1 MSPDSGKR
9 RRTIL
14 FGGLVVDGTG
24 TQPFAASV
32 VVEDDRVVAVERGSA
47 LAASAQDQVIDC
59 SQCMVAPGF
68 IDAHSHSD
76 LQVLEG
82 RTEKLVQGVTTE
94 VVGNCGFSAY
104 PLSAEPQVLRD
115 FANGILCGDDRW
127 GWNTSGSYLE
137 RARAGGAATVV
148 SLVGH
153 GALRIKVAGNTCR
166 ELTAHELDAM
176 TGLLDDM
183 LAQGACGLSTGLM
196 YAPGSGASAQ
206 ELVALCKVLAR
217 RGCIYTTHMRNYSSE
232 LVEAVEEQ
240 IEVAERAGCRLQ
252 ISHLQAV
259 SAENW
264 PLQER
269 AIAAIEDAVAKGVD
283 VAYDSYPWV
292 AGATVLTQLLPQSSL
307 DGGIAA
313 LTQRLSNSVEHEAI
327 RMEVEREH
335 GRRWN
340 DLFIS
345 SAVKN
350 PATVV
355 GRSLME
361 IARERGREPSETTLN
376 LIIEQQGNINIL
388 EYNQSLTNLRAL
400 LTHPLSTIVSDGF
413 YTTGRPHPRLYG
425 TFPLLL
431 GEMVRERKWLSLAE
445 AVHKI
450 SGKPA
455 AQFKIKD
462 RGIVAPGCI
471 ADLTVFDPDTVQS
484 GATYENPATGPTGI
498 RWVLRDGRVL
508 VGASALEN

>member
-1 MSPDSGKR
+1 MSTG

-14 FGGLVVDGTG
+14 SGGMVVDGTG
-24 TQPFAASV
+24 APPFAASV
-32 VVEDDRVVAVERGSA
+32 VVEGDRVVAVEKGSVFVA
-47 LAASAQDQVIDC
+47 GPHDQVMDC
-59 SQCMVAPGF
+59 SHHIVAPGF

-82 RTEKLVQGVTTE
+82 RTEKLLQGVTTE

-104 PLSAEPQVLRD
+104 PLPEEPQVLRD
-115 FANGILCGDDRW
+115 FANGILCGDDHW
-127 GWNTSGSYLE
+127 GWPSSGAYLE
-137 RARAGGAATVV
+137 RAHQGGAATVM

-166 ELTAHELDAM
+166 ELTASELDQM
-176 TGLLDDM
+176 TGILDDM
-183 LAQGACGLSTGLM
+183 LAQGACGLSSGLM

-240 IEVAERAGCRLQ
+240 IDVASQAGCRLQ

-259 SAENW
+259 SGENW

-269 AIAAIEDAVAKGVD
+269 AIAAIENAVAKGVD

-307 DGGIAA
+307 DGGIPA
-313 LTQRLSNSVEHEAI
+313 LTQRLSNAAEREEI
-327 RMEVEREH
+327 RLEVEREH

-345 SAVKN
+345 SAVIN
-350 PATVV
+350 PNSVV

-361 IARERGREPSETTLN
+361 IARERGCAPSEATLD

-388 EYNQSLTNLRAL
+388 EYNQSLANLRAL
-400 LTHPLSTIVSDGF
+400 LTHPLAIIVSDGF

-431 GEMVRERKWLSLAE
+431 GEMVRERKWLPLAD

-462 RGIVAPGCI
+462 RGRVAPGCI
-471 ADLTVFDPDTVQS
+471 ADLTVFDPETVQS
-484 GATYENPATGPTGI
+484 GATYEHPATSPIGI
-498 RWVLRDGRVL
+498 HWVLRDGRVF
-508 VGASALEN
+508 VGASAREH

>member
-1 MSPDSGKR
+1 MSTA
-9 RRTIL
+9 RRTVL
-14 FGGLVVDGTG
+14 SGGLVVDGTG
-24 TQPFAASV
+24 SPPFAATV
-32 VVEDDRVVAVERGSA
+32 IVEDDSVLAVERSPA
-47 LAASAQDQVIDC
+47 FAAAAAAADHVIDC
-59 SQCMVAPGF
+59 SHCVIAPGF

-104 PLSAEPQVLRD
+104 PLPEEPQLLRD

-137 RARAGGAATVV
+137 RARKGGAATVV

-153 GALRIKVAGNTCR
+153 GALRIKIAGNTCR

-176 TGLLDDM
+176 CGALDDM
-183 LAQGACGLSTGLM
+183 LEQGACGLSTGLM
-196 YAPGSGASAQ
+196 YAPGSGATAE

-217 RGCIYTTHMRNYSSE
+217 RGSIYTTHMRNYSSE

-240 IEVAERAGCRLQ
+240 IDVAARAGCRLQ

-269 AIAAIEDAVAKGVD
+269 AIAAIEKAVANGVD
-283 VAYDSYPWV
+283 VSYDAYPWV

-307 DGGIAA
+307 DGGIPA
-313 LTQRLSNSVEHEAI
+313 LLRRLAKSAEREAI
-327 RMEVEREH
+327 RVEVEREQ

-345 SAVKN
+345 SA
-350 PATVV
+350 ATNASSVV
-355 GRSLME
+355 GRSLSE
-361 IARERGREPSETTLN
+361 IARERGCEPSNATLD

-400 LTHPLSTIVSDGF
+400 LTHPLAIIVSDGF

-431 GEMVRERKWLSLAE
+431 GEMVRVRKWLSLAE
-445 AVHKI
+445 AVHKV

-455 AQFKIKD
+455 TQFKIKD
-462 RGIVAPGCI
+462 RGILAPGCI
-471 ADLTVFDPDTVQS
+471 ADLTVFDPETVQS
-484 GATYENPATGPTGI
+484 GATYENPATSPTGI

-508 VGASALEN
+508 VGASSLQH

>member
-1 MSPDSGKR
+1 MSTS
-9 RRTIL
+9 RRTVL
-14 FGGLVVDGTG
+14 SGGLVVDGTG
-24 TQPFAASV
+24 APPFAATV
-32 VVEDDRVVAVERGSA
+32 VVQDDRVVALERDVA
-47 LAASAQDQVIDC
+47 FAASAQDHVIDC
-59 SQCMVAPGF
+59 SQCVVAPGF

-104 PLSAEPQVLRD
+104 PLPEEPQLLRD

-137 RARAGGAATVV
+137 RAHQGGAATVM

-166 ELTAHELDAM
+166 ELTALELDAM
-176 TGLLDDM
+176 TGMLDDM

-196 YAPGSGASAQ
+196 YAPGSGASAP

-240 IEVAERAGCRLQ
+240 IDVAARAGCRLQ

-269 AIAAIEDAVAKGVD
+269 AIAAIENAVGKGVD
-283 VAYDSYPWV
+283 VSYDSYPWV

-307 DGGIAA
+307 DGGIPA
-313 LTQRLSNSVEHEAI
+313 LTRRLSNAAEREEIRLQVEA
-327 RMEVEREH
+327 EH

-345 SAVKN
+345 SAAKN
-350 PATVV
+350 AGSVV

-361 IARERGREPSETTLN
+361 IALERGCEPGEATLD
-376 LIIEQQGNINIL
+376 LIMEQQGNINIL

-400 LTHPLSTIVSDGF
+400 LTHPLATIVSDGF

-462 RGIVAPGCI
+462 RGMLVPGCI
-471 ADLTVFDPDTVQS
+471 ADLTVFDPETVQS
-484 GATYENPATGPTGI
+484 GATYENPATSPTGI
-498 RWVLRDGRVL
+498 RRVLRDGRVL